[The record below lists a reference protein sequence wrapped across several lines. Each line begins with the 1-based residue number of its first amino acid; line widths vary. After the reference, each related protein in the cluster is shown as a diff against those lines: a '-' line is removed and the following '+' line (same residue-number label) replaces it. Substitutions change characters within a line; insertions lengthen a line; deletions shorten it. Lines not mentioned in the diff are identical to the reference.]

1 MNIFFPFLPPESML
15 KPPTEEERALWK
27 EQARLEWIRKA
38 GPAVPWTPDI
48 KWKPVMQIQTASYG
62 WFVRDLFPEA
72 SEVLPGEAFSRA
84 KCFVLSPSG
93 RYCYAKKI
101 LPAFGLLDTMSGNRK
116 GKVFFDEPVMIPMLF
131 ERKLIQGPA
140 TYGSFPEMPWMSL
153 TPMEL
158 MSLRPGV
165 KMAKGHTII
174 AGLGLGHQLI
184 EVSHKP
190 TVTAITLVEYSGEL
204 VSWLLPRIQAHMD
217 PRVPLRVLIG
227 DAYKIVPQLTADVAL
242 IDIFP
247 RYGGNRERWLDRTT
261 EILKGGGWVYRRG
274 RDVRART
281 QSCPGIKK
289 VWIWGA

>member
-1 MNIFFPFLPPESML
+1 MNLFYPFLPPVEML

-38 GPAVPWTPDI
+38 GPAAVWTADI
-48 KWKPVMQIQTASYG
+48 KWKPVMQIQAASYG

-72 SEVLPGEAFSRA
+72 SEVLPGEEFSRA

-101 LPAFGLLDTMSGNRK
+101 LPAYGLLDTVSGSKK
-116 GKVFFDEPVMIPMLF
+116 GRVFFDAPAMIPMLF
-131 ERKLIQGPA
+131 ERKQHEGGF
-140 TYGSFPEMPWMSL
+140 YDFPEMPWMSL

-158 MSLRPGV
+158 MSLRPGTR
-165 KMAKGHTII
+165 MAKGHTIV

-190 TVTAITLVEYSGEL
+190 TVTEITLVERSHEL
-204 VSWLLPRIQAHMD
+204 VSWLLPHIRSHMD

-242 IDIFP
+242 IDIFA

-261 EILKGGGWVYRRG
+261 EILKGGGWSYRRG
-274 RDVRART
+274 RDTRART

-289 VWIWGA
+289 VWIWGG